1 MKLSKLG
8 KAAQSCMMLDL
19 AVTEEAEY
27 ASVRGATFVLPEE
40 LPRMGVV
47 ERLAAVLD
55 IPESKRADIYMT
67 TNEWESA
74 QAVGGI
80 DLRDHAAGE
89 LTVRELP
96 LRLVR
101 GGTELT
107 PMLDSEGGLEMVDKS
122 VLAPIEDELKNGEYI
137 TWYARP
143 PLPPGRGPEQQKERR
158 QSMTG
163 GALAAFGLG
172 VALGAGVGALAVVL
186 CFLALCIATGR
197 KGG

>member
-67 TNEWESA
+67 TNEWDGA

-89 LTVRELP
+89 LPVREVP

-137 TWYARP
+137 NWFARRTAGGQRYYAVKDGFYLKAAV
-143 PLPPGRGPEQQKERR
+143 LPYRVDREELRQELEQ
-158 QSMTG
+158 
-163 GALAAFGLG
+163 LAA
-172 VALGAGVGALAVVL
+172 AL
-186 CFLALCIATGR
+186 R
-197 KGG
+197 R